1 MRIPI
6 VFAIVAL
13 VFLVGVSCFFIV
25 DEREYAIVTQF
36 GNPVRVIKSPGLK
49 LKYPYPFQNVLR
61 FDNRFWVF
69 ESPSQEF
76 LTISKKNIMASS
88 FLLWKIEDPKKF
100 LQTVFDKK
108 GAESRLLDILSSQ
121 LGAAL
126 GKVELTAF
134 ISTNSGDY
142 QAETILAEVAKR
154 CQEIALR
161 DYGIFIADVRL
172 QQLDFPERNRDS
184 VFQRMKSERGRIS
197 MKYRSEGEE
206 EGLKIRAEAAR
217 EKTTILSEAY
227 KVAQAHK
234 GEGEAESTKIYAEAI
249 HKNPQ
254 FYQFL
259 RTMDAYK
266 AFINDKTTMI
276 LPLDSDLFRLLYDSS
291 YVYGEKGG
299 DGHLK

>member
-1 MRIPI
+1 MQRKIHI
-6 VFAIVAL
+6 IL
-13 VFLVGVSCFFIV
+13 IILILLVGWSCFFIV

-49 LKYPYPFQNVLR
+49 LKYPYPFQDVLR

-76 LTISKKNIMASS
+76 LSLSKKNIMASS

-108 GAESRLLDILSSQ
+108 GAESRLLDIVSAQ

-126 GKVELTAF
+126 GKVELTTF
-134 ISTNSGDY
+134 ITVNPEDY
-142 QAETILAEVAKR
+142 QADAIMAEVTKKCR
-154 CQEIALR
+154 EIASQ
-161 DYGIFIADVRL
+161 DYGIFVADVRI
-172 QQLDFPERNRDS
+172 QQLDFPEKNRES

-206 EGLKIRAEAAR
+206 EGLKIRAEAAKER
-217 EKTTILSEAY
+217 TKIVSEAY
-227 KVAQAHK
+227 KVAQAYK
-234 GEGEAESTKIYAEAI
+234 GEGEAESTKIYAEAVN
-249 HKNPQ
+249 KNPE

-259 RTMDAYK
+259 RTLEAYK
-266 AFINDKTTMI
+266 SFMNDKTSMI
-276 LPLDSDLFRLLYDSS
+276 LPLNSDLFRLLYDRN
-291 YVYGEKGG
+291 YVYGEGG
-299 DGHLK
+299 DHKPE